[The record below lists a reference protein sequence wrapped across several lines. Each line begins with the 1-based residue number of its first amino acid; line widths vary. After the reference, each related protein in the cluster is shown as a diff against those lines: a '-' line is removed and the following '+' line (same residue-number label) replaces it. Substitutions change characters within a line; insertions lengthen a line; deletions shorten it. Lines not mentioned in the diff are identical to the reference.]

1 MSEFLEF
8 VLYELGNILT
18 LLVLAGVVAAVGIG
32 LAYLIFRKKHRGE
45 KKYPWRKILLY
56 LALVGYLFIV
66 VCATILRKMPG
77 FYKEYN
83 LHLFRAWIEA
93 WNNFSAKNWANVLLN
108 VAMFVPLGALLPLL
122 WKKCRKWYITIPLGF
137 GTSLAIE
144 LVQLAVMRGIFDVDD
159 LFANALGG
167 VIGFFCIMAV
177 LALGQEKGSRLRP
190 FLGWSTLALIPILAI
205 GSIFVCY
212 SVKEY
217 GNLADAP
224 AYTNNTSGVSWTL
237 DCSLPDTQDTAPV
250 YRTQPRSKADCDA
263 FAEDMAALTGAEVG
277 MVSYYQEFAY
287 YNLLPGGIL
296 KVYYYDDSYEFL
308 AGSRWDE
315 TKWTQADRET
325 VEKALS
331 VYPAMIPEAAE
342 FSYQGDGWH
351 TFSADRLIDGAL
363 MLDGTLRARYADS
376 GEVVN
381 VENFLNAYA
390 YYKDVEI
397 LSPEEAYRQLKAGR
411 FNDGGYFESAKPAS
425 ICVTECVFAYLVDTK
440 GFYQPVYVF
449 YLEAPDGS
457 YGYHVKIPARK

>member
-1 MSEFLEF
+1 
-8 VLYELGNILT
+8 
-18 LLVLAGVVAAVGIG
+18 
-32 LAYLIFRKKHRGE
+32 
-45 KKYPWRKILLY
+45 
-56 LALVGYLFIV
+56 
-66 VCATILRKMPG
+66 
-77 FYKEYN
+77 
-83 LHLFRAWIEA
+83 
-93 WNNFSAKNWANVLLN
+93 
-108 VAMFVPLGALLPLL
+108 
-122 WKKCRKWYITIPLGF
+122 
-137 GTSLAIE
+137 
-144 LVQLAVMRGIFDVDD
+144 
-159 LFANALGG
+159 
-167 VIGFFCIMAV
+167 
-177 LALGQEKGSRLRP
+177 
-190 FLGWSTLALIPILAI
+190 
-205 GSIFVCY
+205 
-212 SVKEY
+212 
-217 GNLADAP
+217 
-224 AYTNNTSGVSWTL
+224 
-237 DCSLPDTQDTAPV
+237 
-250 YRTQPRSKADCDA
+250 
-263 FAEDMAALTGAEVG
+263 